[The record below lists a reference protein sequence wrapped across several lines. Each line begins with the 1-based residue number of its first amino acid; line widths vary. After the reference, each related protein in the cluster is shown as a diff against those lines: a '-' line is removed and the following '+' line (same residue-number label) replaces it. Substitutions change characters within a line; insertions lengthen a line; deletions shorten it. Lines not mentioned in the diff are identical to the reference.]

1 MKDIKEIYGGAATYK
16 STSTNTLLNFLELPM
31 ESKNWLITKFSDEN
45 GSIDAFALSEY
56 IKKMRLKTNDWNI
69 KLLEARHSPKGQIKL
84 LTKIVIEFDYAEDL
98 ICFRLP
104 EYGFPTKRK
113 EAQADWSIISENKE
127 YLLKSEGAWEK
138 LHWIITAV
146 LFN

>member
-56 IKKMRLKTNDWNI
+56 IKKNEI
-69 KLLEARHSPKGQIKL
+69 KDK
-84 LTKIVIEFDYAEDL
+84 
-98 ICFRLP
+98 
-104 EYGFPTKRK
+104 
-113 EAQADWSIISENKE
+113 
-127 YLLKSEGAWEK
+127 
-138 LHWIITAV
+138 
-146 LFN
+146 